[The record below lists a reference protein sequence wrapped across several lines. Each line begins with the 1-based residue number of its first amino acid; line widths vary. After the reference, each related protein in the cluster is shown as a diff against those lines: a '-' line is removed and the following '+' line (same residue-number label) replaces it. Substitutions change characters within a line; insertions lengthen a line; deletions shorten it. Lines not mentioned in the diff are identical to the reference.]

1 MRKNRIK
8 YFWALIVISALW
20 GTALTAQTPVSGTDS
35 PAALEAAA
43 LKGGK
48 SVAIGTFLNKSGNR
62 AFDYLET
69 ILPNALASSLES
81 KYSIAAIKP
90 GSIGEIFKKKQI
102 EKDFGDAEL
111 YAISSDIKADFFI
124 FGTFEPQSGNRI
136 KTEINIYKVNSSSI
150 FTFTDIGFLEVE
162 IFRLIDRLSLNIK
175 NITDPAMHYK
185 SESIPGN
192 SRVAVITNIEGE
204 DLNKLY
210 YEILARGYKLSSSQG
225 ISVKNFIDTEGIE
238 KFYHISSESAS
249 YRKIYD
255 QKSITLLH
263 GTWAGVEHYKDISDQ
278 RNLHRKYTVDFT
290 DSGKKAYTALG
301 KTGPGGIDYLM
312 VIGFNDSKS
321 EAWIRCINLKTGS
334 LIFTRSRISGSSV
347 NEITRKIILNISETG
362 SNQS

>member
-1 MRKNRIK
+1 MIKSRIK
-8 YFWALIVISALW
+8 YFWALIFISAIW
-20 GTALTAQTPVSGTDS
+20 GSALAAQTPVSGTDS
-35 PAALEAAA
+35 PAALESAA

-48 SVAIGTFLNKSGNR
+48 SLAIGTFVNKSGNR
-62 AFDYLET
+62 DFDYLET

-81 KYSIAAIKP
+81 KYSISAIKP
-90 GSIGEIFKKKQI
+90 RSIEEIFRKKQI
-102 EKDFGDAEL
+102 EKDFSDAEL
-111 YAISSDIKADFFI
+111 YPLSSGIKADFFI

-192 SRVAVITNIEGE
+192 SRLAVITNIEGE

-210 YEILARGYKLSSSQG
+210 YEILTRGYKLSSSQG
-225 ISVKNFIDTEGIE
+225 ISVKNSIDTEGIE

-249 YRKIYD
+249 YRRIYD
-255 QKSITLLH
+255 RKSITLLH
-263 GTWAGVEHYKDISDQ
+263 GTWAGGDYYKDILNQ
-278 RNLHRKYTVDFT
+278 RNLHRKYTFEFT
-290 DSGKKAYTALG
+290 DSGKKAYKSMG
-301 KTGPGGIDYLM
+301 KIGPGGIDYLM

-321 EAWIRCINLKTGS
+321 EAWIRCINLKTGN
-334 LIFTRSRISGSSV
+334 LIFTRSGISGSSV
-347 NEITRKIILNISETG
+347 NEITHKILLNISKTG